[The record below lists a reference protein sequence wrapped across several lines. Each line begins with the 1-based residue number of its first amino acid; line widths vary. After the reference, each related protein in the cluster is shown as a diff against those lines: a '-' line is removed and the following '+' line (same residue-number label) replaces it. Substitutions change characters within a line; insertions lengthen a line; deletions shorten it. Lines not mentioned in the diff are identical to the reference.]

1 MINNDDGTYVVDYV
15 PGTTGVH
22 TITASY
28 GGISVPQSPIKVPVK
43 PHVDV
48 SKVKVDG
55 LEPSKVLILIMV
67 YGIKMGILTFDRAIC
82 FQNQSWCS
90 RKLPLGLLKKIQIIL
105 IYLFDY
111 KFKS

>member
-1 MINNDDGTYVVDYV
+1 MKIAITSSDKSEVPFRLINNDDGTYVVDYV

-67 YGIKMGILTFDRAIC
+67 YGIKMGILTFDRTIC
-82 FQNQSWCS
+82 
-90 RKLPLGLLKKIQIIL
+90 LKKKTGTHRS
-105 IYLFDY
+105 YL
-111 KFKS
+111 